1 MVARVEEATF
11 VPTALLA
18 TAVYW
23 GSELTDGWWIPEI
36 PRFAGQARGSGLTDV
51 LRLQIICASQF
62 LYSTGVAAVASGRYD
77 LARSLIRM
85 PVPATYEGVRLAGDA
100 LTPETIVSTPGSP
113 AKRLFQ
119 RLEPVFVEHL
129 ATGKQQF
136 DDSWEAFDVLRIV
149 EMTLQRTG
157 SQVAADRLLASN
169 VALAA
174 AKERMAAAN
183 ASNDADEH
191 DDASSALRSAMQSAD
206 RALGQYA
213 DLVAVFRPYLR
224 VQHAPRGMGHRS
236 VVGGRILGQLENEG
250 QSSPLLVAGFGGGD
264 LELLIATCQ
273 AVDLAIGRVGHEAA
287 MASLPGG
294 SGIVP
299 DHFRNGDL

>member
-1 MVARVEEATF
+1 M
-11 VPTALLA
+11 
-18 TAVYW
+18 
-23 GSELTDGWWIPEI
+23 
-36 PRFAGQARGSGLTDV
+36 
-51 LRLQIICASQF
+51 
-62 LYSTGVAAVASGRYD
+62 AAIAAGRYE

-85 PVPATYEGVRLAGDA
+85 PVPAPYEGVSLAGDA
-100 LTPETIVSTPGSP
+100 LTPETIVSSSGSP
-113 AKRLFQ
+113 AKQLFQ
-119 RLEPVFVEHL
+119 RIEPIFVEHL

-136 DDSWEAFDVLRIV
+136 DDSWETFDFLRIL
-149 EMTLQRTG
+149 EMTLQRAG
-157 SQVAADRLLASN
+157 SQEAADRLRTSN

-191 DDASSALRSAMQSAD
+191 DEASSALRLAIQAAD

-213 DLVAVFRPYLR
+213 DMIPVFRPYLR
-224 VQHAPRGMGHRS
+224 VQHAPRGIGHRS

-250 QSSPLLVAGFGGGD
+250 QSSPILIAGFGGGD

-287 MASLPGG
+287 MASLPRGG
-294 SGIVP
+294 GAVP
-299 DHFRNGDL
+299 DHFRIGDLQDRRHWTISRPPTASPLRFVAVGSSQGEVCCGTRLLQLGEAQARSPGLPELR